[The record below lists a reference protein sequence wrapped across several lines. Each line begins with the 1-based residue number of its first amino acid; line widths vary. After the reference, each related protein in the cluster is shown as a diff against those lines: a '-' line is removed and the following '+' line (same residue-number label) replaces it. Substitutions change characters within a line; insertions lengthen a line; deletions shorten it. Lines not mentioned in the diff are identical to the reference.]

1 MGVLLDESS
10 HRSPGVSLDLTV
22 TSLLIKAK
30 TDIPGREYK
39 QQHRMQ
45 DPSSV
50 WALYATVR
58 WGFYLV
64 DG

>member
-1 MGVLLDESS
+1 MLDESS
-10 HRSPGVSLDLTV
+10 HRRPGVSLDLTV

-30 TDIPGREYK
+30 TDIPDREYK
-39 QQHRMQ
+39 QQHGVQ
-45 DPSSV
+45 EPSSL